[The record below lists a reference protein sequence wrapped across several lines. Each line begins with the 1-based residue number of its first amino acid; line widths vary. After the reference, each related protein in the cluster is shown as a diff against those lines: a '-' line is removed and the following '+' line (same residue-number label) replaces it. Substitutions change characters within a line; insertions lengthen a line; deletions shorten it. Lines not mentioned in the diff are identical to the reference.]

1 MICIR
6 NLVAVEPAF
15 LGPKFILA
23 EYAFAVVAGVGL
35 GVLSL
40 RVGLMR
46 THAMWQVL
54 LGAYLVL
61 LALTYAVLLGSAI
74 AMARRGDAR
83 DEIADELD
91 DKATAFRKY
100 RRQSLWLLVPLAV
113 PIAAIRQRDERA
125 R

>member
-6 NLVAVEPAF
+6 NLVAVELAF

-54 LGAYLVL
+54 VRILCCWRLP
-61 LALTYAVLLGSAI
+61 TPCWCAVL
-74 AMARRGDAR
+74 RRWS
-83 DEIADELD
+83 
-91 DKATAFRKY
+91 TAG
-100 RRQSLWLLVPLAV
+100 
-113 PIAAIRQRDERA
+113 
-125 R
+125 

>member
-6 NLVAVEPAF
+6 NLVAVELAF

>member
-6 NLVAVEPAF
+6 KLVAVELAF

-54 LGAYLVL
+54 LGGYLVL
-61 LALTYAVLLGSAI
+61 LALTYAVLLGYAI

-113 PIAAIRQRDERA
+113 PIAAIRRRDERA